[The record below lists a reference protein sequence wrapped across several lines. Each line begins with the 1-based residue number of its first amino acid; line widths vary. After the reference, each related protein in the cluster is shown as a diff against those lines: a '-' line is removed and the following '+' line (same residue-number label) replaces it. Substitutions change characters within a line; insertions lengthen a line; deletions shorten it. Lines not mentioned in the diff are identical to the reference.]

1 MKHQNYCMREINM
14 HTNFAGKL
22 VRDKIPQIIQ
32 ANGLTP
38 IIEVLSDE
46 DYLIELD
53 KKLNEEVAEYQES
66 KSIEE
71 LADILEVILAIC
83 TARGYLH
90 FNLENKRG
98 QKEVV
103 WRNYQREPWMKWL
116 PEQIWKA

>member
-1 MKHQNYCMREINM
+1 M
-14 HTNFAGKL
+14 HTNFTGKL

-32 ANGLTP
+32 ADGLTP

-90 FNLENKRG
+90 FNLENKRFIKRIERG
-98 QKEVV
+98 GFDEKLFWKGNREDEV
-103 WRNYQREPWMKWL
+103 
-116 PEQIWKA
+116 